1 MVMASQV
8 ASNAFVARC
17 AAAEG
22 YGPTLP
28 CATLLSAYKGD
39 KEFYIP
45 KTAADFGI

>member
-1 MVMASQV
+1 MVMASEV
-8 ASNAFVARC
+8 ASNAFVIRC

-22 YGPTLP
+22 YGQTLL

-45 KTAADFGI
+45 KTAADFVI